1 MTFHL
6 GPALL
11 FCPANRPDRYQKALE
26 RADAVI
32 IDLEDAVAPDD
43 REDAREAL
51 VQTPLDPE
59 RVVVRI
65 NPVGSHDFSADL
77 SALEATAYRY
87 VMLPKAEHPDA
98 AAAVA
103 GYRVVALC
111 ETAAGV
117 LAAPDIA
124 LQPNVVAL
132 MWGAEDLVASLGGTS
147 SRFADGRYR
156 AVADHARSQVLLA
169 AGAAGIAAIDT
180 VHLDIAD
187 LARSLGRG
195 DGCRSQRLRRDS
207 VHPSRPG
214 RDHPRGLHSERR
226 GDRRGARRDRRRSS
240 RTRGVPAR
248 RSHGRRARPQ
258 ARRGGTPTRRA
269 RLIHPGRRSPVE
281 SSESPG
287 STGPTARSGNAD
299 GSNEFTSR
307 SLANISITVAEYRA
321 IRRNHVGGLP
331 YCQKP

>member
-1 MTFHL
+1 MTFRL

-11 FCPANRPDRYQKALE
+11 FCPANRPDRFEKALE

-51 VQTPLDPE
+51 VQTALDRA
-59 RVVVRI
+59 RVIVRL

-77 SALEATAYRY
+77 SALEATAYRF

-103 GYRVVALC
+103 GYSVIALC

-117 LAAPDIA
+117 LAAPAIA
-124 LQPNVVAL
+124 HEPNVVAL

-156 AVADHARSQVLLA
+156 AVADHARSSVLLA

-187 LARSLGRG
+187 LDGLSEEATDAAASGFAATACIHPSQVEIIRAAYRPSDAEIADARAVIAVAAREHGVFRHG
-195 DGCRSQRLRRDS
+195 DRMVDGPVLRHAEAVLRR
-207 VHPSRPG
+207 
-214 RDHPRGLHSERR
+214 
-226 GDRRGARRDRRRSS
+226 A
-240 RTRGVPAR
+240 
-248 RSHGRRARPQ
+248 
-258 ARRGGTPTRRA
+258 
-269 RLIHPGRRSPVE
+269 
-281 SSESPG
+281 
-287 STGPTARSGNAD
+287 GNA
-299 GSNEFTSR
+299 
-307 SLANISITVAEYRA
+307 
-321 IRRNHVGGLP
+321 
-331 YCQKP
+331 

>member
-11 FCPANRPDRYQKALE
+11 FCPANRPDRYEKALE

-32 IDLEDAVAPDD
+32 LDLEDAVAPDD

-51 VQTPLDPE
+51 LQTPLDPK

-117 LAAPDIA
+117 LAAPAIA

-147 SRFADGRYR
+147 SRFTDGRYR

-187 LARSLGRG
+187 LS
-195 DGCRSQRLRRDS
+195 
-207 VHPSRPG
+207 
-214 RDHPRGLHSERR
+214 GLSDEATDAAAS
-226 GDRRGARRDRRRSS
+226 GFAA
-240 RTRGVPAR
+240 TAC
-248 RSHGRRARPQ
+248 
-258 ARRGGTPTRRA
+258 
-269 RLIHPGRRSPVE
+269 IHPGQVETIRAAYTPSAEEIAEARAVIAVAAREHGVFRHGDRMVDGPVLRHAEAVLRR
-281 SSESPG
+281 
-287 STGPTARSGNAD
+287 
-299 GSNEFTSR
+299 
-307 SLANISITVAEYRA
+307 
-321 IRRNHVGGLP
+321 VGRG
-331 YCQKP
+331 